1 MRTYSKITP
10 EGARDLLFEE
20 CRARREVQAKLSQ
33 VFTLRGY
40 REVITPGL
48 EYFDVFNLPGAA
60 IPQQEMYKCTDN
72 HGRLVVFRPDST
84 LPIARMAAS
93 RLQGWERPLRF
104 FYSQTIYRNRPDLSG
119 RSDESAQMGIELMG
133 AGGLRA
139 DLEAIATAVEALSA
153 CVPDFRVE
161 IGHARFFQALADQLP
176 LSPEEKE
183 GLRDTIESKNY
194 AALSERLDPLGDLP
208 AARAMAQ
215 LPRLFGGEEALAGAE
230 RWFQDGETREILE
243 SLKGLYQALGQL
255 GLGDRL
261 MVDLGLV
268 QRNDYYTGVVFSAY
282 APAGGRGAGAAG
294 TTASAASSV
303 TPCPP
308 WASPSTGRACGFKRR
323 PGRPAPVEAL
333 VYGEP
338 GFEMQGQKLVSSLA
352 GQGVLC
358 ESSLFETEAETLEYA
373 KKRNIPTVYVVGENT
388 REITLE
394 GGKR

>member
-1 MRTYSKITP
+1 MHRQP
-10 EGARDLLFEE
+10 RP
-20 CRARREVQAKLSQ
+20 
-33 VFTLRGY
+33 
-40 REVITPGL
+40 PGGVPAGL
-48 EYFDVFNLPGAA
+48 
-60 IPQQEMYKCTDN
+60 
-72 HGRLVVFRPDST
+72 H

-230 RWFQDGETREILE
+230 RWFQDGETRDILE

-255 GLGDRL
+255 GLGDR
-261 MVDLGLV
+261 G
-268 QRNDYYTGVVFSAY
+268 AH
-282 APAGGRGAGAAG
+282 GGPGAGAAQRLLHRRG
-294 TTASAASSV
+294 VHRLCGGVGRRGAA
-303 TPCPP
+303 
-308 WASPSTGRACGFKRR
+308 
-323 PGRPAPVEAL
+323 GRPVRWPLAQFGDPMPAV
-333 VYGEP
+333 
-338 GFEMQGQKLVSSLA
+338 GFS
-352 GQGVLC
+352 
-358 ESSLFETEAETLEYA
+358 
-373 KKRNIPTVYVVGENT
+373 
-388 REITLE
+388 ITWTPW
-394 GGKR
+394 RI